1 MLLQFPKNPIT
12 DYQQV
17 TDFEILPDFQNN
29 FQSLDFIARKSRWQ
43 KSKCKENYSFYD
55 KMILFVLV
63 QRKYKNILFG
73 YLILLDSI

>member
-1 MLLQFPKNPIT
+1 MLLQFWKNPVA

-17 TDFEILPDFQNN
+17 TDVEILPDFQNN
-29 FQSLDFIARKSRWQ
+29 FPSMDFIARKLRYE
-43 KSKCKENYSFYD
+43 KSKCKENYSFFD
-55 KMILFVLV
+55 KMISFVLV